1 MEGRPESPDV
11 LIVGAGVVGAALAYE
26 IARRGRRVLVLDRAD
41 GAALGA
47 TRWSMGGTHW
57 LAAAPDPHLRGICR
71 EGLARHLVMSE
82 ELGADSGFRARPI
95 LVLAPD
101 EAALAGLVPLVEN
114 GRAHGFEGRIV
125 DRAEL
130 ARLEPTLA
138 PGVAVG
144 AAFCDLGWVD
154 TQVATRAWLQGAAM
168 HGAMFRS
175 GVEVRAIRTAG
186 PTPLVETAAGP
197 ISAGQVILTAGAWI
211 GRLLRE
217 AGVHVPLV
225 HTHAEVVETDPLPRT
240 YRHVVVAVT
249 PVERA
254 RSTLE
259 LAIARPELRA
269 RFEADD
275 GADLGLPTSVEIG
288 VVQQAD
294 GRVRLGQISR
304 GIAGVLDG
312 PRPDGEAAIR
322 AEVARF
328 YPDLA
333 QQPGQI
339 HSRPVSFSADRL
351 PVAGPVPGA
360 PGTWLVTGLVSP
372 LIYLPALAPRMA
384 AALDGEVVPE
394 LEPFSPSRLLTD
406 ASA

>member
-1 MEGRPESPDV
+1 MEARPESPDV

-26 IARRGRRVLVLDRAD
+26 VARRGRRVLVIDRAD

-57 LAAAPDPHLRGICR
+57 LAAATDPDLRAFCI
-71 EGLARHLVMSE
+71 EGLARHQIMSE

-101 EAALAGLVPLVEN
+101 EAALAGLAPLIEN

-130 ARLEPTLA
+130 ARLEPTLT

-144 AAFCDLGWVD
+144 AAYCALGWVD

-168 HGAMFRS
+168 HGAAFRT
-175 GVEVRAIRTAG
+175 GVEVRAIHADG
-186 PTPLVETAAGP
+186 PSPRVETADGP
-197 ISAGQVILTAGAWI
+197 ISAGQVTLTAGAWI
-211 GRLLRE
+211 GSLLRG
-217 AGVHVPLV
+217 AGLTLPLV
-225 HTHAEVVETDPLPRT
+225 HTHAEVVETEPQPQI

-249 PVERA
+249 PVERS

-259 LAIARPELRA
+259 LAIARPDLRA
-269 RFEADD
+269 RFEAED
-275 GADLGLPTSVEIG
+275 GSDLGLPTSVEIG

-304 GIAGVLDG
+304 GISGVLDG

-322 AEVARF
+322 AEVGRF
-328 YPDLA
+328 YPELA
-333 QQPGQI
+333 RQPGQI
-339 HSRPVSFSADRL
+339 HSRPVSYSTDRL

-360 PGTWLVTGLVSP
+360 PGYWLVTGLVSP
-372 LIYLPALAPRMA
+372 LIYLPSLAPRMA
-384 AALDGEVVPE
+384 AALEGEAVPE
-394 LEPFSPSRLLTD
+394 LEPFAPARLLTAD
-406 ASA
+406 PT

>member
-11 LIVGAGVVGAALAYE
+11 LIVGAGIVGAALAYE

-57 LAAAPDPHLRGICR
+57 LAAATDPYLREICR
-71 EGLARHLVMSE
+71 EGLVRHQMMSE

-101 EAALAGLVPLVEN
+101 EAALAGLVPLIEN
-114 GRAHGFEGRIV
+114 GRAHGFEGRMV

-130 ARLEPTLA
+130 ARLEPTLT

-168 HGAMFRS
+168 HGATFRR
-175 GVEVRAIRTAG
+175 GVEVRAIRTDG
-186 PTPLVETAAGP
+186 PVPLVETADGP

-211 GRLLRE
+211 GSLLRA
-217 AGVHVPLV
+217 AGVMLPLV
-225 HTHAEVVETDPLPRT
+225 HTHAEVVETDPFPRT
-240 YRHVVVAVT
+240 YRHPVVAVT

-254 RSTLE
+254 RARLE

-275 GADLGLPTSVEIG
+275 GADLGLMTSVEIG
-288 VVQQAD
+288 IVQQAD

-304 GIAGVLDG
+304 GIAGVLDA

-333 QQPGQI
+333 NQPGQVN
-339 HSRPVSFSADRL
+339 SRPVSFSADRL

-360 PGTWLVTGLVSP
+360 PGYWLVTGLVSP
-372 LIYLPALAPRMA
+372 IIYLPALAPRMA
-384 AALDGEVVPE
+384 AALDGEAVPE
-394 LEPFSPSRLLTD
+394 LEPFSPARLLAN

>member
-1 MEGRPESPDV
+1 M
-11 LIVGAGVVGAALAYE
+11 
-26 IARRGRRVLVLDRAD
+26 
-41 GAALGA
+41 
-47 TRWSMGGTHW
+47 
-57 LAAAPDPHLRGICR
+57 
-71 EGLARHLVMSE
+71 MSE

-101 EAALAGLVPLVEN
+101 EAALAGLVPLIEN
-114 GRAHGFEGRIV
+114 GRAHGFEGRMV

-130 ARLEPTLA
+130 ARLEPTLT

-168 HGAMFRS
+168 HGATFRR
-175 GVEVRAIRTAG
+175 GVEVRAIRTDG
-186 PTPLVETAAGP
+186 PVPLVETADGP

-211 GRLLRE
+211 GSLLRA
-217 AGVHVPLV
+217 AGVMLPLV

-240 YRHVVVAVT
+240 YRHTVVAVT

-254 RSTLE
+254 RARLE

-275 GADLGLPTSVEIG
+275 GADLGLMTSVEIG
-288 VVQQAD
+288 IVQQAD

-304 GIAGVLDG
+304 GIAGVLDA

-333 QQPGQI
+333 NQPGEV

-360 PGTWLVTGLVSP
+360 PGYWLVTGLVSP
-372 LIYLPALAPRMA
+372 IIYLPALAPRMA
-384 AALDGEVVPE
+384 AALDGEAVPE
-394 LEPFSPSRLLTD
+394 LEPFSPARLLAN